1 MGCKSTKPTTGT
13 GLNVSEEKEKE
24 TNEGPVNIK
33 VLTIGDAGCGKT
45 SLILK
50 FVDDVFLESPSYTAN
65 IDFKV
70 KEMEVKGKKVRFSVY
85 DTAGQERFRTIT
97 SSYYRG
103 ADVILLCFNI
113 ALKDT
118 FENLSKWL
126 DEISR
131 YAKEHITIILV
142 GCKSDLTSEREVL
155 DDEIKDFSESS
166 GLQRVDTSAKTGS
179 KIDYCF
185 ILAAQTH
192 LEKCVHNLK

>member
-33 VLTIGDAGCGKT
+33 VLTIGDAGC
-45 SLILK
+45 
-50 FVDDVFLESPSYTAN
+50 AN